1 MTEPQAN
8 RGIDFLF
15 RAVLIG
21 TTIIVS
27 VWIGYSGWDYYSTP
41 LEERFYHEQHDWF
54 KASGFFG
61 HGLGFLGTLMMAVGV
76 FLYIPAKKY
85 GFLESIIRLRY
96 LLDIHIFLC
105 TLGPILVLFHT
116 TFKFG
121 GVVSVAFWSMVLVV
135 ISGIIGRYIYI
146 QIPRSIS
153 GRELD
158 QEELQSVHRESLD
171 SLSILENKSPNLH
184 YRIVNFQ
191 SEAAGYWEQRAFY
204 RKGFREIKSD
214 LKKVE
219 LKAADR
225 KEILKSIR
233 KELKLKRGI
242 QQLELMQRL
251 FKYWHIAH
259 RPFALIM
266 LIVLIIHIVVT
277 MGMGYTWIF

>member
-1 MTEPQAN
+1 MPNPQTSKKLE
-8 RGIDFLF
+8 FLF
-15 RAVLIG
+15 RGILISI
-21 TTIIVS
+21 TILVTA
-27 VWIGYSGWDYYSTP
+27 WIAYVGLDYYRSP
-41 LEERFYHEQHDWF
+41 LEERFYHENHDWF
-54 KASGFFG
+54 KASGLFG
-61 HGLGFLGTLMMAVGV
+61 HGLGFIGTCMIAIGV

-85 GFLESIIRLRY
+85 GFLESFIRLRY
-96 LLDIHIFLC
+96 LLEIHIFLC
-105 TLGPILVLFHT
+105 TLGPILILFHT

-135 ISGIIGRYIYI
+135 LSGVVGRYIYI

-158 QEELQSVHRESLD
+158 QEELQKAHRD
-171 SLSILENKSPNLH
+171 SLKSLLLLASKSADLH

-191 SEAAGYWEQRAFY
+191 SEAKGYWQQRRFY
-204 RKGFREIKSD
+204 RKGFREIQQE
-214 LKKVE
+214 LKGVE
-219 LKAADR
+219 LQAQDR

-266 LIVLIIHIVVT
+266 LIVLIIHVVVT